1 MLLKLVC
8 VAGGRRG
15 RVKTKKVSAG
25 NSGCPPPKKRSFT
38 TNTVLQKNSAHF
50 QKLQGWGGCRLENT
64 RTILQPSQQG
74 NVAPHSF
81 FSNREQFPRKKSR
94 IRERSSWH
102 NFSLWTQNTKKKK
115 RRNAISCLLYC
126 FFYHFIRKQATC
138 FAFAF
143 CRFVVVLLL
152 LRCVVGFAFV
162 LLCFVV
168 AGFLLCFCFA
178 LVCFCFACALLVLLL
193 SINCSLQSS
202 WLAPSGNCHMLSAKS
217 FRKCKS
223 ANLNPRCLDP
233 KLQPN
238 VDRCRFSI
246 CNMCVSEPSGC
257 FPKGVR
263 LSRQKMVLW
272 NFQIWFVWKSLDA
285 WQISWSG
292 DTELRIR
299 NIQIAECDAK
309 RKLEVTRVTE
319 QVLECAAQCNT
330 IRFKWKRKTKNA
342 NIHHRRQENKAG

>member
-1 MLLKLVC
+1 MVIATC
-8 VAGGRRG
+8 CGRKHSASAK
-15 RVKTKKVSAG
+15 VLIWTQKKKCNVSAG
-25 NSGCPPPKKRSFT
+25 NSGCPPKKNEALPLTQYCKRILPIFKSCRAEEAVGWRTRVQYYSRRSR
-38 TNTVLQKNSAHF
+38 VMLHP
-50 QKLQGWGGCRLENT
+50 
-64 RTILQPSQQG
+64 IL
-74 NVAPHSF
+74 F

-143 CRFVVVLLL
+143 CWFAVVLLL
-152 LRCVVGFAFV
+152 LRCVFCFAFA

-168 AGFLLCFCFA
+168 AGFSLCFCFA

-263 LSRQKMVLW
+263 PSRQKMVFL
-272 NFQIWFVWKSLDA
+272 NFQI
-285 WQISWSG
+285 
-292 DTELRIR
+292 
-299 NIQIAECDAK
+299 
-309 RKLEVTRVTE
+309 
-319 QVLECAAQCNT
+319 
-330 IRFKWKRKTKNA
+330 
-342 NIHHRRQENKAG
+342 